1 MTDVLVLDYGA
12 GNLRSVVRAVQKVG
26 GAPRVTD
33 RADSVREARCVIMP
47 GVGAAADTMR
57 NLTEHGLVEPVRE
70 YIASGRP
77 FLGVCMGLQALLSY
91 SEEGGRHDCLDVI
104 PGAVKRL
111 PDGQKVPHMG
121 WNTVRQLRPHPIFAG
136 IPDESYFYF
145 VHSYHVEPDDPA
157 CVIGEAE
164 YGRTFPAVVAREN
177 VVATQFH
184 PEKSGEHG
192 LRLYA
197 NFLAAVP
204 AGIR

>member
-1 MTDVLVLDYGA
+1 MIDVLVLDYGA
-12 GNLRSVVRAVQKVG
+12 GNLRSVVRAVQQVG
-26 GAPRVTD
+26 GSPHVTD
-33 RADSVREARCVIMP
+33 RAADVAEARCVIMP
-47 GVGAAADTMR
+47 GVGAAVDTMR
-57 NLTEHGLVEPVRE
+57 NLNAHGLVEPVRA

-91 SEEGGRHDCLDVI
+91 SEEGGRHECLDVI
-104 PGAVKRL
+104 PGAVRRL

-121 WNTVRQLRPHPIFAG
+121 WNTVRQLRPHPVFAG

-164 YGRTFPAVVAREN
+164 YGRRFPAVVARDN
-177 VVATQFH
+177 VIATQFH
-184 PEKSGEHG
+184 PEKSGAHG

-197 NFLAAVP
+197 NFLASVP
-204 AGIR
+204 AAVH